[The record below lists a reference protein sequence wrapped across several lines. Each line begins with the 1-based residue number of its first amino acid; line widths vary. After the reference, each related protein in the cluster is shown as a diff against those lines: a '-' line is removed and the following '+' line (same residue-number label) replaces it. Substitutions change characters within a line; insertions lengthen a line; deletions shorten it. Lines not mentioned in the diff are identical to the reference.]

1 MQASIQTLFTWSQE
15 RILAGGAKKIVLL
28 VEWKGALQGE
38 DSRKKSRKVVARD
51 IELRVWLESH
61 VKVTGCYGCSAE
73 EGEGRSLLL
82 KLGKIHS
89 GQRRYI
95 ALEFMMAG
103 MPAGIHEAL
112 WLQWQYKQPTVE
124 RIRELPLKK
133 LGIEYSHHTG
143 LLGANSCFHVEK
155 HLALLQTEAL
165 IAEAQEARMRN
176 KPEVP
181 ADILRRQ
188 ADHLLLMAARSGDMQ
203 LLREAE
209 ALYKRLEAE
218 NLPLSRIGMR

>member
-28 VEWKGALQGE
+28 VEWKGAVQGE
-38 DSRKKSRKVVARD
+38 DFRKKSRKMVARD

-133 LGIEYSHHTG
+133 LGIEYSHRTD
-143 LLGANSCFHVEK
+143 LLGASSCFHVAK

-165 IAEAQEARMRN
+165 IAEAQEARMKN

-181 ADILRRQ
+181 SEILRRQ
-188 ADHLLLMAARSGDMQ
+188 ADQLLLMSARSGDMQ

-209 ALYKRLEAE
+209 ALYKRLEVE
-218 NLPLSRIGMR
+218 NLPLSRTGMR

>member
-165 IAEAQEARMRN
+165 IAEAQEARMKN

-188 ADHLLLMAARSGDMQ
+188 ADQLLLMAARSGDMQ

-218 NLPLSRIGMR
+218 HLPLSRIGMR

>member
-15 RILAGGAKKIVLL
+15 RILAGGAKKVVLL

-38 DSRKKSRKVVARD
+38 EFRKKSRKVVARD

-133 LGIEYSHHTG
+133 LGIEYSHHTD
-143 LLGANSCFHVEK
+143 LLGARSCFHVEK

-165 IAEAQEARMRN
+165 IAEAQEARMKN

-188 ADHLLLMAARSGDMQ
+188 ADQLLLMSARSGDMQ

-209 ALYKRLEAE
+209 ALYKRLEVE
-218 NLPLSRIGMR
+218 NLPLSRTGMR

>member
-1 MQASIQTLFTWSQE
+1 MQASIQTMFTWSQE

-143 LLGANSCFHVEK
+143 LLGASSCFHVEK

>member
-143 LLGANSCFHVEK
+143 LLGAGSCFHVEK

-165 IAEAQEARMRN
+165 IAEAQEARMKN

-188 ADHLLLMAARSGDMQ
+188 ADQLLLMAARSGDMQ

-218 NLPLSRIGMR
+218 HLPLSRIGMR

>member
-1 MQASIQTLFTWSQE
+1 
-15 RILAGGAKKIVLL
+15 
-28 VEWKGALQGE
+28 
-38 DSRKKSRKVVARD
+38 
-51 IELRVWLESH
+51 
-61 VKVTGCYGCSAE
+61 
-73 EGEGRSLLL
+73 
-82 KLGKIHS
+82 
-89 GQRRYI
+89 
-95 ALEFMMAG
+95 MAG

-133 LGIEYSHHTG
+133 LGIEYSHHTD
-143 LLGANSCFHVEK
+143 LLGARSCFHVEK

-165 IAEAQEARMRN
+165 IAEAQEARIKN

-188 ADHLLLMAARSGDMQ
+188 ADQLLLMSARSGDMQ

-209 ALYKRLEAE
+209 ALYKRLEVE
-218 NLPLSRIGMR
+218 NLPLSRTGMR

>member
-15 RILAGGAKKIVLL
+15 RILAGGAKKVVLL
-28 VEWKGALQGE
+28 VEWKGVSQNE
-38 DSRKKSRKVVARD
+38 DFRKKSRKVVARD
-51 IELRVWLESH
+51 IELRIWLESH

-95 ALEFMMAG
+95 ALEFMMSG

-133 LGIEYSHHTG
+133 LGIECSHHTD
-143 LLGANSCFHVEK
+143 LLGARCCFHVEK
-155 HLALLQTEAL
+155 HLVLLQTEAL
-165 IAEAQEARMRN
+165 IAEAQEARMTN

-181 ADILRRQ
+181 TEMLRRQ
-188 ADHLLLMAARSGDMQ
+188 ADQLLLMAARSGDTQ

-209 ALYKRLEAE
+209 ALYKRLEVD
-218 NLPLSRIGMR
+218 NLPWTRTGMR

>member
-15 RILAGGAKKIVLL
+15 RILAGGAKKVVLL
-28 VEWKGALQGE
+28 VEWKGVSQGE
-38 DSRKKSRKVVARD
+38 DFRKKSRKVVARD

-95 ALEFMMAG
+95 ALEFIMAG

-133 LGIEYSHHTG
+133 LGIEYSHRTD
-143 LLGANSCFHVEK
+143 LLGAHSCFHVEK

-165 IAEAQEARMRN
+165 IAEAQEARMKN

-181 ADILRRQ
+181 SEILHRQ
-188 ADHLLLMAARSGDMQ
+188 ADQLLLMAARSGDMQ

-209 ALYKRLEAE
+209 SLYKRLEAE
-218 NLPLSRIGMR
+218 NLPLSRTGMR